1 MVLLFGV
8 QYELLDIREKPRAT
22 DDNSF
27 QANEKIDD
35 VNSTQMWKCKSGIFI
50 VNIIP
55 NAPATWY
62 KSYNNFF

>member
-22 DDNSF
+22 DDKSF

-35 VNSTQMWKCKSGIFI
+35 VNSTQM
-50 VNIIP
+50 
-55 NAPATWY
+55 
-62 KSYNNFF
+62 

>member
-8 QYELLDIREKPRAT
+8 QYEFLDIREKPRAT

-35 VNSTQMWKCKSGIFI
+35 VNSTQM
-50 VNIIP
+50 
-55 NAPATWY
+55 
-62 KSYNNFF
+62 